1 MDLPENFTEAMESI
15 NILKLNPVQLMNLGC
30 LSSGF
35 DFHAKL
41 VVTTLLPLIICA
53 VLVVVGRIKKK
64 LRGVM
69 DSIILVVLYAVLP
82 SVSTTVFGA
91 FPCDELD
98 TGEKFLIADY
108 AINCDES
115 SYSLFAAYAGV
126 MMVVYPIG
134 VPVLYG
140 WLLVRK
146 KEHITQPVAEREED
160 NELAGLA
167 FLFDQYKPKYWYF
180 EVVVTVLRLLLTGVL
195 GLIEPGS
202 ATQLCVGMIITFGAV
217 MQLCDSKPYENG
229 RDSVLSILGYVQI
242 FLVMLCALMMK
253 VQAFAEGV
261 DKEML
266 GVLLILVN
274 MMVLLTAL
282 AVMAVSF
289 FRNQED
295 DYQSENPLAIL
306 NREVGNAK
314 EKANEEGLEMSNFG
328 RQTDELQHLENPLHR
343 EGEGE
348 RWSDKLRHTAKA
360 YGIGAKKKPPMMPS
374 TSFRGV
380 PPPAPTSFTSPLP
393 PDTNLS

>member
-1 MDLPENFTEAMESI
+1 MKLPENFTEAMESI
-15 NILKLNPVQLMNLGC
+15 NFLNLNPFQLMNLGC
-30 LSSGF
+30 LSRSF
-35 DFHAKL
+35 NFHSQL
-41 VVTTLLPLIICA
+41 VVMTLFPVILCAGLFLIGI
-53 VLVVVGRIKKK
+53 
-64 LRGVM
+64 LRKSWKGMM
-69 DSIILVVLYAVLP
+69 DTLILVVLYAVLP

-108 AINCDES
+108 AIDCDEGK
-115 SYSLFAAYAGV
+115 YSLFAAYAV
-126 MMVVYPIG
+126 IMMVVYPIG

-146 KEHITQPVAEREED
+146 KEHIKQPVAEREED

-167 FLFDQYKPKYWYF
+167 FLFDSYKPQFWYF

-217 MQLCDSKPYENG
+217 MQLCDSKPYESG

-242 FLVMLCALMMK
+242 FLVMLCGLILK

-266 GVLLILVN
+266 GVLLIMVN
-274 MMVLLTAL
+274 MMVLVVAMS
-282 AVMAVSF
+282 VVVVSF

-295 DYQSENPLAIL
+295 NFQSENPLAAL
-306 NREVGNAK
+306 NRVMSAAK
-314 EKANEEGLEMSNFG
+314 EAARNENEGTEGAIEMGQIYKGG
-328 RQTDELQHLENPLHR
+328 RESSFENVINPMGSGSGGVEFVDE
-343 EGEGE
+343 
-348 RWSDKLRHTAKA
+348 SS
-360 YGIGAKKKPPMMPS
+360 GAKFLVNEKTGETKWE
-374 TSFRGV
+374 
-380 PPPAPTSFTSPLP
+380 
-393 PDTNLS
+393 